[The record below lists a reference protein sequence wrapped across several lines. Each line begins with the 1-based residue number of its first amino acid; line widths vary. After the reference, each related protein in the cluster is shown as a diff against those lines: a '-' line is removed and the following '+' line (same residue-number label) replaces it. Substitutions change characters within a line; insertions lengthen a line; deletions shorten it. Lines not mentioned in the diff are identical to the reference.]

1 MPQNTQPILKEI
13 IKFIQNPKN
22 ILHDKPDLK
31 ETFFTK
37 LKTVITIVSCVL
49 VLAAILGYL
58 SSLFA
63 SSLGFSPQDNY
74 LVVNELVK
82 MSVWKSFVFLVILGP
97 FYEELSFR
105 LFLNPKK
112 LSIIV
117 GLFFFFTFLLQ
128 VLLSLQILFVP
139 DSYIFSLILSS
150 PLFYLI
156 LLIVLSISFLI
167 IYFVIPAT
175 SIEIFFKDNLKLL
188 VYSSAILFAAMHI
201 QNYTNVGSLW
211 WTTPLLV
218 LPQLLVGFVLPF
230 VRLRFG
236 FWWSMF
242 AHGLYNFIL
251 GFTLMGFLA
260 GPESVR
266 NWVIQYNMNP
276 EKMSKFSSFEIGYV
290 NAVSFAGAVIYGTV
304 LFLFLEVMWEY
315 IRVRR
320 FDKTQVNPIP
330 LY

>member
-1 MPQNTQPILKEI
+1 MPKNTQPILKEI

-22 ILHDKPDLK
+22 ILYDKPDLN
-31 ETFFTK
+31 ETFSTK

-49 VLAAILGYL
+49 VLATILGYL
-58 SSLFA
+58 SSLFT

-82 MSVWKSFVFLVILGP
+82 MSVWQSFIFLVILGP

-112 LSIIV
+112 LSIIS
-117 GLFFFFTFLLQ
+117 GLFFFLTFLLP
-128 VLLSLQILFVP
+128 VLFSLQILFVP
-139 DSYIFSLILSS
+139 DSYIVSLILLS

-156 LLIVLSISFLI
+156 LLVVLCISFFI
-167 IYFVIPAT
+167 IYFVIPAK
-175 SIEIFFKDNLKLL
+175 SVEIFLKDNLRFL
-188 VYSSAILFAAMHI
+188 VYSSAILFAVVHI

-211 WTTPLLV
+211 WITPLLV

-236 FWWSMF
+236 FWWSVF

-266 NWVIQYNMNP
+266 SWVIQYNMNP
-276 EKMSKFSSFEIGYV
+276 DKMSKFSSFEISYV
-290 NAVSFAGAVIYGTV
+290 NTISFVGAIIYGIV
-304 LFLFLEVMWEY
+304 LFLFLEVMREY
-315 IRVRR
+315 IRARKLDR
-320 FDKTQVNPIP
+320 I
-330 LY
+330 